1 MSLINQGLQ
10 NMAGVSFLEKQNVK
24 LTFDEITVI
33 FEGDDYSRKIFGH
46 GNTPS
51 GKSSVFT

>member
-33 FEGDDYSRKIFGH
+33 FEGDDYPRKIFGH